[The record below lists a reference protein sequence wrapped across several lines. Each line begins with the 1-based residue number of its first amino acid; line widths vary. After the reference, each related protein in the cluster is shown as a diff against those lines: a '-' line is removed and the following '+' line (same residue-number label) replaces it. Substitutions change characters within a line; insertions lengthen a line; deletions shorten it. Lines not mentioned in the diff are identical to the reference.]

1 MLTLIYVDI
10 LGYFANTCNLL
21 LIATFCYA
29 TILNEMASSLEWL
42 QGLISL
48 EMVIASKRLK
58 YWSWFIIYVYL
69 KS

>member
-29 TILNEMASSLEWL
+29 KILNEMASSLE
-42 QGLISL
+42 
-48 EMVIASKRLK
+48 
-58 YWSWFIIYVYL
+58 
-69 KS
+69 

>member
-21 LIATFCYA
+21 LIATFCCA

-48 EMVIASKRLK
+48 EMVIVSKTKILELI
-58 YWSWFIIYVYL
+58 YIIYLYL